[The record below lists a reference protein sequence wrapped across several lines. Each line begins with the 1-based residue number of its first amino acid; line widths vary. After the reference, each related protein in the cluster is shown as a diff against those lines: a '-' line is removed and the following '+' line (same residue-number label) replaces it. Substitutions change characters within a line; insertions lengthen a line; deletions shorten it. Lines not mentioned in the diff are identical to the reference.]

1 MIFFF
6 RSGDVWIGLH
16 EIDPL
21 DGSNTQWVGCED
33 PIYRNF
39 AVPDPS
45 STPDDSKCFTV
56 DFTGQ
61 WKSERC
67 DQKFGFVCEENMGIE
82 KCRKLLSKYNVAKI
96 CDSLAQTS

>member
-1 MIFFF
+1 M
-6 RSGDVWIGLH
+6 
-16 EIDPL
+16 
-21 DGSNTQWVGCED
+21 QWVGCED

-82 KCRKLLSKYNVAKI
+82 KKCRRLLSKNSVILLLKHPVIYSVFSNFV
-96 CDSLAQTS
+96 